1 MSCQHCVGRVKQILE
16 DFDQVERAD
25 PDLTSGFVRIQ
36 GTALDRQTLAAA
48 VTRAGYGVAD
58 TD

>member
-16 DFDQVERAD
+16 DFEQVEQAE
-25 PDLTSGFVRIQ
+25 PDLASGLVRVQ
-36 GTALDRQTLAAA
+36 GTGLDRQTLAAA
-48 VTRAGYGVAD
+48 ITRAGYGVVG